1 MNKQYE
7 FFGFKGFLLAVI
19 CFLAFSNIFAA
30 APANENPAYSVVI
43 KNLSLKLQS
52 DLADSSAV
60 VKLTNVKEYKISKN
74 QIGIKGDG
82 VCVLAEQNN
91 QLPIRF
97 DAKLDAE
104 RKIVSD
110 IEYNFVN
117 NEIAPEFAP
126 TSTEEVLMK
135 EVMKQIGKDYK
146 TDNIVIAID
155 GFEDVSK
162 LNNQKEFTGVGE
174 VRIGDFV
181 WHKIKFDVVFGS
193 ESQSANKIIYK
204 IEK

>member
-1 MNKQYE
+1 MNKQNKI
-7 FFGFKGFLLAVI
+7 FGFKGILLTII
-19 CFLAFSNIFAA
+19 CLLAFSNAFAVTKS
-30 APANENPAYSVVI
+30 NENQVYSLIV
-43 KNLSLKLQS
+43 KNLSLKLQN
-52 DLADSSAV
+52 DLANSTAV
-60 VKLTNVKEYKISKN
+60 VKLTNVKEYKISKD

-82 VCVLAEQNN
+82 VCGLADENN

-97 DAKLDAE
+97 DAKLNSL
-104 RKIVSD
+104 KQSVSD
-110 IEYNFVN
+110 IEYDFVN
-117 NEIAPEFAP
+117 SEAAPEFSP

-135 EVMKQIGKDYK
+135 ELMKEISKDYK

-162 LNNQKEFTGVGE
+162 LNDRKEFTGIGE

-181 WHKIKFDVVFGS
+181 WNKIKFDLVFENKNFSAEKVV
-193 ESQSANKIIYK
+193 YK